1 MPKATLNNE
10 FNDDYEPVRC
20 AINAQDEQADPHQYV
35 NPMTAGSMAGG
46 GGTKKKRKIE

>member
-20 AINAQDEQADPHQYV
+20 AINPNDETIQDGPFPY
-35 NPMTAGSMAGG
+35 N
-46 GGTKKKRKIE
+46 